1 MKKGTQFSSTV
12 TQSIQVDVQSK
23 YDPNTSN
30 LQEGKFYYL
39 YHVTIKNLGT
49 ISVTL
54 MNRYWHITDGLG
66 RVQEVR
72 GKGVIGQC
80 PTILP
85 GGKHEYSSFCPLVTQ
100 FGVMKGHY
108 EMVTEKGDTVIVDI
122 APFQLAVPHTLN

>member
-1 MKKGTQFSSTV
+1 MSKSINSSVAV
-12 TQSIQVDVQSK
+12 THGVQVIVHSK
-23 YDPNTSN
+23 YDRESSN
-30 LQEGKFYYL
+30 LTDGQFCYI
-39 YHVTIKNLGT
+39 YHVTIKNKGH
-49 ISVTL
+49 IPVTL

-80 PTILP
+80 PTIQP
-85 GGKHEYSSFCPLVTQ
+85 GEKHEYSSFCPLVTQ